1 MILSFSVAIGLRGVT
16 SHRRQ
21 ENLQNPCKVRP
32 AELVERSVTPNL
44 AGGGTHLDE
53 QAIALESDSGEGVGR
68 PGSANKLTN
77 PNKTMKTHV
86 STRLA
91 LAGAV
96 ALFTHTALAQTWQT
110 VDDFQ
115 YVAGKNSQAN
125 AIAVDAQGI
134 IYVAGQGDL
143 GLAGY
148 RNALVTRSSDQG
160 ATWTLIQDYAYPNPT
175 NHIVTFTAIGL
186 DLAQNLYAVGV
197 AGINRDTRLIVRK
210 SADGG
215 ATWGTALDVVAAP
228 YIASGTANAGTPGF
242 AADASG
248 AIYVSVVLNTG
259 LPSTIL
265 RSSDAGATWIAWNE
279 NGGVRGIL
287 SAPAGLFTA
296 DSGEGAWGV
305 VKKSLNGGAT
315 WAMVDSYTP
324 QGLSSGSLEALCM
337 DWSGNLYIGGF
348 AYITVTSGKGKNAIS
363 TSTYNWVVRK
373 GTNGGATWNTLPII
387 PTGGTQ
393 YGCWLYGLGADHAG
407 NLYAVGRVTDTL
419 GYPRWIVEKGT
430 NQGANWTMVE
440 DFGPWHSGFA
450 MAVACDAAGGVYVCG
465 GAFFP
470 STLQSHWIVRKQVG
484 P

>member
-1 MILSFSVAIGLRGVT
+1 
-16 SHRRQ
+16 
-21 ENLQNPCKVRP
+21 
-32 AELVERSVTPNL
+32 
-44 AGGGTHLDE
+44 
-53 QAIALESDSGEGVGR
+53 
-68 PGSANKLTN
+68 
-77 PNKTMKTHV
+77 MKTHV

-96 ALFTHTALAQTWQT
+96 ALFTHMALAQTWQT

-115 YVAGKNSQAN
+115 YAVDKNSQAN
-125 AIAVDAQGI
+125 AIAVDAQGN
-134 IYVAGQGDL
+134 IYVAGQGGI

-148 RNALVTRSSDQG
+148 RNALVRRSTDQG
-160 ATWTLIQDYAYPNPT
+160 ATWTTIEDYLYANPT
-175 NHIVTFTAIGL
+175 NHITTFTAIGL
-186 DLAQNLYAVGV
+186 DRAQNLYAVGV
-197 AGINRDTRLIVRK
+197 AGINYNTRLIVRK

-215 ATWGTALDVVAAP
+215 ATWATALDVNAAP
-228 YIASGTANAGTPGF
+228 NIAGGFANAGTPGF

-248 AIYVSVVLNTG
+248 AIYVSVVLNYG
-259 LPSTIL
+259 NPSTIL
-265 RSSDAGATWIAWNE
+265 KSSDAGATWIAWNE

-287 SAPAGLFTA
+287 TTSAGLFTA

-315 WAMVDSYTP
+315 WTTVDSYTP
-324 QGLSSGSLEALCM
+324 RGLSGGNVEALCT
-337 DWSGNLYIGGF
+337 DWTGNLYVGGF
-348 AYITVTSGKGKNAIS
+348 ANITVTTGKGRTATS
-363 TSTYNWVVRK
+363 TTTYNWVVRK
-373 GTNGGATWNTLPII
+373 GTNGGTRWTTLPII
-387 PTGGTQ
+387 AMDGTLTGS
-393 YGCWLYGLGADHAG
+393 WLNGLDADPAG

-470 STLQSHWIVRKQVG
+470 TTLQSHWIVRKQVG